1 MGLIK
6 GRATISR
13 YRVAGDIPPDFWDFI
28 DRRVRANVFKDI
40 EQSTA
45 EIAVGW
51 TSVTDFMDTE
61 FAYAAYSL
69 SPYVVLGLR
78 VDQRKVAAS
87 LLHKYHRLEV
97 DKAMGY
103 LEEGRK
109 LGRVRRE
116 ELKDKVRLELLARIP
131 PSSQLF
137 EVIWDTSRN
146 ELWLGSAARK
156 VMDLF
161 EDLFIQSFG
170 LELIPRIP
178 FLLARDLL
186 AKSPLVTS
194 LEEARPWGPLSP
206 EA

>member
-6 GRATISR
+6 GRASISR
-13 YRVAGDIPPDFWDFI
+13 YQAAGEPPADFWDFI
-28 DRRVRANVFKDI
+28 DRRVKANAFKDI

-51 TSVTDFMDTE
+51 TSVTDFMDTQ
-61 FAYAAYSL
+61 FAFAPYSL
-69 SPYVVLGLR
+69 NPYVVLGMR

-87 LLHKYHRLEV
+87 LVNKYHRLEM
-97 DKAMGY
+97 DKALGY

-131 PSSQLF
+131 PASKLY
-137 EVIWDTSRN
+137 EVIWDTSRG
-146 ELWLGSAARK
+146 ELWLGAGTRK

-161 EDLFIQSFG
+161 EELFIASFG

-178 FLLARDLL
+178 FLLARDLVGDSAL
-186 AKSPLVTS
+186 AAR
-194 LEEARPWGPLSP
+194 LEEARPWGPLGQ